1 MTLHLTPEV
10 EARLIELAR
19 SNGVSVEAFLERVVM
34 EKPKATTPASS
45 LEELFASVRGL
56 ADDIDFSRNPSTARS
71 VDL

>member
-19 SNGVSVEAFLERVVM
+19 SNGVSVEAFLEQVVM
-34 EKPKATTPASS
+34 EKPKATAPASS

-56 ADDIDFSRNPSTARS
+56 ADDIEFSRNPSTARS
-71 VDL
+71 INL